1 MVRRFRKA
9 AAILLILILAI
20 LINALLFSIF
30 PLLQRLFS
38 SGIDSAANQRKPLET
53 VIEYRKPEEKKENP
67 VEQKFRKISNP
78 LSGQRSDPVSFKFT
92 DLSVEGSGEVVMEQQ
107 DLQAVVFEEGKLM
120 KLRYLLQAT
129 DRVSPEGEGT

>member
-1 MVRRFRKA
+1 VVRRFRKA

-53 VIEYRKPEEKKENP
+53 VIENQRRRRKT
-67 VEQKFRKISNP
+67 
-78 LSGQRSDPVSFKFT
+78 L
-92 DLSVEGSGEVVMEQQ
+92 
-107 DLQAVVFEEGKLM
+107 
-120 KLRYLLQAT
+120 
-129 DRVSPEGEGT
+129 